1 MKLIVL
7 LAAATVAVPLAICQ
21 DHPQRLHQ
29 MIGHVSLSADSIQR
43 DISQAAYTP
52 IIQLKGDVEIV
63 KPLCAPAGPAGG
75 LVCEEEM
82 VLHADEAEYRED
94 TGEIT
99 PKGNVHVTFR
109 KIK

>member
-1 MKLIVL
+1 
-7 LAAATVAVPLAICQ
+7 
-21 DHPQRLHQ
+21 
-29 MIGHVSLSADSIQR
+29 
-43 DISQAAYTP
+43 
-52 IIQLKGDVEIV
+52 
-63 KPLCAPAGPAGG
+63 